1 MSSFVFAGAF
11 CVSLIGAVV
20 QSVCGFGYGPLNMS
34 LLPYLM
40 PYPQAVALAGL
51 CGTTTAVMVAVS
63 GWRHANWRKVWP
75 CTVTS
80 VILSGLFVWLST
92 RAADTLML
100 HLLGCVL
107 IALGLYSLF
116 FNGKIRIRPT
126 VRNGIIAG
134 AISGVT
140 SGLFAV
146 GGPPMAIYL
155 IGAADNNDEYRST
168 LNAHFCVNSIMTTFM
183 RWRSGVFTAPVMHLY
198 VLLLAALLIGAW
210 IGTKI
215 FHRLDQNKLRKV
227 VYGYLVVSGLLLF
240 LK

>member
-140 SGLFAV
+140 
-146 GGPPMAIYL
+146 
-155 IGAADNNDEYRST
+155 
-168 LNAHFCVNSIMTTFM
+168 
-183 RWRSGVFTAPVMHLY
+183 
-198 VLLLAALLIGAW
+198 
-210 IGTKI
+210 
-215 FHRLDQNKLRKV
+215 
-227 VYGYLVVSGLLLF
+227 
-240 LK
+240 

>member
-1 MSSFVFAGAF
+1 MSPFVFAGAF
-11 CVSLIGAVV
+11 AVSLTGAIV

-51 CGTTTAVMVAVS
+51 CGTTTAAMVAFS
-63 GWRHANWRKVWP
+63 GWRYANWRKVWP
-75 CTVTS
+75 STVTS
-80 VILSGLFVWLST
+80 VIVSGTFVWLSA
-92 RAADTLML
+92 RAADRLML
-100 HLLGCVL
+100 RLLGCVL

-116 FNGKIRIRPT
+116 LNGRIRIRPT

-155 IGAADNNDEYRST
+155 IGAMDNNDEYRST
-168 LNAHFCVNSIMTTFM
+168 LNAHFCVNSVMTTFM
-183 RWRSGVFTAPVMHLY
+183 RWRNGVFTAPVMHLY
-198 VLLLAALLIGAW
+198 FLLLAALLIGAW
-210 IGTKI
+210 VGSKI
-215 FHRLDQNKLRKV
+215 FHRLDQNRLRKV
-227 VYGYLVVSGLLLF
+227 VYGYLIVSGLLLF